1 MEATGTLWPMKPE
14 IFTIRLLRKVLANT
28 CFRRAGACLLLPMA
42 MGFGTAWPALS
53 LSLVATSA
61 TRLSLQEICMDLRS
75 PSALTY
81 PQIWHRTEAGTN
93 DLGMFSPRAEPFVL
107 CDGSLGSTASVRY
120 VSRHVRVM

>member
-1 MEATGTLWPMKPE
+1 MKPE

-28 CFRRAGACLLLPMA
+28 CFRRARGLLAASHGYGLWDCLACTESFLI
-42 MGFGTAWPALS
+42 
-53 LSLVATSA
+53 ATSA

-75 PSALTY
+75 PSAWTY